1 MGISFSAMRKKL
13 EQENICSSLRGH
25 IQYFAT
31 RYRKV
36 RHEEGR
42 IGICFDH
49 KEVFQSSFLEWA
61 VARGEYSEQIL
72 SLPEK
77 QYRENM
83 DLWDEEVGWHI
94 GFDHFRFYSA
104 FYEYDNQSIEKSL
117 VSDDDL
123 VRLFAILDRRVG
135 KRRLK
140 IIEKRIFK
148 EPVWIQYLFSL
159 RKEAEKEYK

>member
-1 MGISFSAMRKKL
+1 MGNSFSGMRKKL
-13 EQENICSSLRGH
+13 EQDYICNSLKGRV
-25 IQYFAT
+25 QYFAT

-36 RHEEGR
+36 HDREGR
-42 IGICFDH
+42 IGIHFDK

-61 VARGEYSEQIL
+61 IARGKYSEQISLL
-72 SLPEK
+72 SERE
-77 QYRENM
+77 YRENM
-83 DLWDEEVGWHI
+83 ELWDEEVGWHI

-123 VRLFAILDRRVG
+123 VRLFAIFDRRVG

-140 IIEKRIFK
+140 TIGEKISQ
-148 EPVWIQYLFSL
+148 EPVWIQYLFSI
-159 RKEAEKEYK
+159 RKDAEKE

>member
-1 MGISFSAMRKKL
+1 MGISFSDMRKKL
-13 EQENICSSLRGH
+13 EQENICSSLRGRV
-25 IQYFAT
+25 QYFAT

-36 RHEEGR
+36 HYQEGR

-61 VARGEYSEQIL
+61 IARGKYSEQISSL
-72 SLPEK
+72 SEK

-123 VRLFAILDRRVG
+123 VRLFAILDKRVG

-140 IIEKRIFK
+140 IIEERISK
-148 EPVWIQYLFSL
+148 EPVWIQCLFFL
-159 RKEAEKEYK
+159 RKDAEKEYQ